1 MVQSATEVIQFD
13 TATPLSGNPRGP
25 VPNRCVAVR
34 NCNATVQARS
44 AAVDD
49 RNEPAHDS
57 TTTAERRNGQQKSR
71 IAAARKVLRNDGSG
85 TRHAAFSSVARDRF
99 TNRVPSESRK
109 AVRPAQVHDAQCVAV
124 LTAGG
129 WSRQDR
135 LYTPNAGTTNS

>member
-49 RNEPAHDS
+49 RNEPARDS
-57 TTTAERRNGQQKSR
+57 TTTALRRNGQQKKPHRCGSEGFAKR
-71 IAAARKVLRNDGSG
+71 WIRRASCGLLLRRPRSL
-85 TRHAAFSSVARDRF
+85 H
-99 TNRVPSESRK
+99 ESR
-109 AVRPAQVHDAQCVAV
+109 
-124 LTAGG
+124 
-129 WSRQDR
+129 SE
-135 LYTPNAGTTNS
+135 